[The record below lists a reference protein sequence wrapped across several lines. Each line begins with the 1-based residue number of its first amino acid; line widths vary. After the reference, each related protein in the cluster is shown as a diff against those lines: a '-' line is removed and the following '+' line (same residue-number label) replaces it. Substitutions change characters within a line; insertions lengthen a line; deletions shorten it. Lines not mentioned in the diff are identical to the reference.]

1 MRQRCLD
8 EMCGREEVG
17 DRERERER
25 EQIERVREKEYGEI
39 LVDVSLIRLRDKI
52 NDDNTEKQVS
62 LFLNSE

>member
-25 EQIERVREKEYGEI
+25 ESRLKEYERLGEI

-62 LFLNSE
+62 VSQL